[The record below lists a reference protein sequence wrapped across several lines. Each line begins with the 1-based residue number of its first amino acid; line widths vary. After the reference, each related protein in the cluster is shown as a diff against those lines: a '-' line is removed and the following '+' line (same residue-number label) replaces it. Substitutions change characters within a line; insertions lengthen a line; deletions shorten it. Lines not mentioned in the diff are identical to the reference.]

1 MLVQI
6 GLEGEGLAAAL
17 ARERFQI
24 GMSLNVSAQV
34 GLVGEGF
41 VADLAAER
49 LLTCATNPQRKI
61 FSFLIQF
68 RDVRLRGTCVSS
80 NVSLQQPGPGEGL
93 AAVRTLAALAV
104 CAHVHREGWNG
115 HVHLVAV
122 WTPPGLS
129 ESKSN

>member
-49 LLTCATNPQRKI
+49 LLTCATNPRKKNI
-61 FSFLIQF
+61 FIFNSISGRQTARYLCEFECVPAAARAWRRTF
-68 RDVRLRGTCVSS
+68 RSKDTCS
-80 NVSLQQPGPGEGL
+80 PGC
-93 AAVRTLAALAV
+93 V
-104 CAHVHREGWNG
+104 CARASRRLERTRTRFPR
-115 HVHLVAV
+115 LDQFAFAI
-122 WTPPGLS
+122 P
-129 ESKSN
+129 